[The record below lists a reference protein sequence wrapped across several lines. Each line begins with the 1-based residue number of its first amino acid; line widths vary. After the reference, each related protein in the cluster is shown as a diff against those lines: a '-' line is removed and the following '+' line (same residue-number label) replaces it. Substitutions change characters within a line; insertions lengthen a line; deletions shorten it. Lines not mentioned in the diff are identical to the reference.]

1 MGVENLDKIFK
12 SKSITVIRASNKIG
26 SPGYRIFRNL
36 VGSGHEGVVYPVNP
50 NKESIQGVQA
60 YPSINDLPKIVDLA
74 IVATPSKVVVDVVER
89 CGKRGMKNGKI

>member
-1 MGVENLDKIFK
+1 MGVENLNNVFK
-12 SKSITVIRASNKIG
+12 PKSIAVIGASNKVG

-36 VGSGHEGVVYPVNP
+36 IGSGYEGVVYPVNL

-74 IVATPSKVVVDVVER
+74 IVATPSKVVVDVV
-89 CGKRGMKNGKI
+89 